1 MMASHAFIKL
11 VGGSIQQHIT
21 VDEVENL
28 FHYYKEIT
36 NKTGQQLNFA
46 YESSA
51 FPYECRQTDGYLSLT
66 SDERGYAKMYVGI
79 GEAGDEHPSFL
90 QITLP
95 SDSKY
100 GDRNK
105 ANEFSKFLA
114 KKLKGELTLFNGRKM
129 YFYKR

>member
-1 MMASHAFIKL
+1 MASHAFIKL
-11 VGGSIQQHIT
+11 VGGSIKQFIT
-21 VDEVENL
+21 VDEVEEL
-28 FHYYKEIT
+28 FHYYKNIT
-36 NKTGQQLNFA
+36 SKTGEQLNFA

-51 FPYECRQTDGYLSLT
+51 FPYECKQANGYLTLS
-66 SDERGYAKMYVGI
+66 SEERGYSKMYVGVSST
-79 GEAGDEHPSFL
+79 GDEQPSFL

-100 GDRNK
+100 GDKNK

-129 YFYKR
+129 YYYKR

>member
-1 MMASHAFIKL
+1 MASHAFIKL
-11 VGGSIQQHIT
+11 VGGSIKQQIT
-21 VDEVENL
+21 VDEVEEL
-28 FHYYKEIT
+28 FHYYKDIT
-36 NKTGQQLNFA
+36 SKTGQQLNFE

-51 FPYECRQTDGYLSLT
+51 FPYECKQVDGYLSL
-66 SDERGYAKMYVGI
+66 SSEERGYSKMYVGVSS
-79 GEAGDEHPSFL
+79 AGNEHPSFL

-100 GDRNK
+100 GDKNK

-129 YFYKR
+129 YYYKR

>member
-1 MMASHAFIKL
+1 MASHAFIKL
-11 VGGSIQQHIT
+11 VGGSIKQQIT
-21 VDEVENL
+21 VDEVEEL
-28 FHYYKEIT
+28 FHYYKDIT
-36 NKTGQQLNFA
+36 SKTGQQLNFE

-51 FPYECRQTDGYLSLT
+51 FPYECKQVDGYLSL
-66 SDERGYAKMYVGI
+66 SSEERGYSKMYVGVSS
-79 GEAGDEHPSFL
+79 AGNEPPSFL

-100 GDRNK
+100 GDKNK

-129 YFYKR
+129 YYYKR